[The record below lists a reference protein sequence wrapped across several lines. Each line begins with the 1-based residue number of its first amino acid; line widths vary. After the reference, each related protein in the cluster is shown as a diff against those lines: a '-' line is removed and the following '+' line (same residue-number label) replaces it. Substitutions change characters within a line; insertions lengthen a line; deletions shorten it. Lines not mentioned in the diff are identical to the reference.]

1 MPNGHGRT
9 VPTMQELKRGIYLD
23 FEGNMNQ
30 QPTLLGTMKDDQSD
44 FVIVKKSSRTVQSVL
59 VHRVVMHP
67 STQVFGP

>member
-44 FVIVKKSSRTVQSVL
+44 FVISEFS
-59 VHRVVMHP
+59 
-67 STQVFGP
+67 